1 VDTLHTIRS
10 LAAAQFGGNADD
22 IDVDVAV
29 DQLGI
34 DSLGLLE
41 FLFEL
46 EDRFS
51 VSIPPQAMP
60 DVPTLREVA
69 ATVDAMLAA
78 RVQQAT

>member
-1 VDTLHTIRS
+1 MDTLHTIRS

-29 DQLGI
+29 DHLGI